1 MSNFRIWAFITIT
14 AFLVGLAFLMG
25 KTVGQPEIEARTV
38 TVAEPVIQ
46 EVPVYVER
54 IVREPYW
61 IIQEVPVYVRQT
73 EYAEVPKELK
83 PFESWHELQVWLANN
98 YVKDAIPDR
107 CVDTA
112 LELCQRAWED
122 GYQMSTELWGDGNRK
137 GHMICSTV
145 IGDNIYFMEASSTFS
160 WLAGAKKSMSGK

>member
-1 MSNFRIWAFITIT
+1 MSNFRIWAFITII

-46 EVPVYVER
+46 EALVYVER
-54 IVREPYW
+54 IVREPYY
-61 IIQEVPVYVRQT
+61 IIQKVPVYVTRT
-73 EYAEVPKELK
+73 EYIEVTRELK

-98 YVKDAIPDR
+98 YVKDAIADR

-112 LELCQRAWED
+112 LELCQRAWRD
-122 GYQMSTELWGDGNRK
+122 GYQMSTELWGDENRE
-137 GHMICSTV
+137 GHMINSTV
-145 IGDNIYFMEASSTFS
+145 IGDNIYFIEPSSTFS
-160 WLAGAKKSMSGK
+160 WLGGVKNSMSGK